1 MKRIFFHTKRLELQP
16 TAAVMKV
23 DRQLKTV
30 LLVVSILG
38 CLYFFICSLSIFKL
52 AFQLLGSTLTTR

>member
-1 MKRIFFHTKRLELQP
+1 MKL
-16 TAAVMKV
+16 